1 LSIETDRD
9 SRQRAPEHQVERHD
23 AMARDAWIKGY
34 LDGMGKAEVARVLA
48 RKRRLEN
55 IQHRRAA
62 HDDVARA
69 LDRNRKRILDNIR

>member
-55 IQHRRAA
+55 IHHRRAA
-62 HDDVARA
+62 HDVVRA